1 MSTAVSPE
9 METLKTK
16 LKTTWEAGDF
26 AQIAKCIETTAE
38 AFVERLNI
46 QPGMKVLD
54 VACGSG
60 NLAVVAAQK
69 GADVTG
75 VDIADNL
82 IESAK
87 ERAAAA
93 GLNIKFEVGDAEAMP
108 YADGEFDL
116 VMTMYGAM
124 FAPRPDVVA
133 AELVRV
139 CKPGG
144 TIAMANWT
152 PTGFAGQMFK
162 LGGKYVPPP
171 NMPPPVLWGV
181 PEEVTARFGDSVADL
196 KMTPQMADMIFD
208 AEPAEAVS
216 IFKRYFGPTVMALKA
231 MGEENHEA
239 FTADLVD
246 LWTQNNAKDDGTTLV
261 KSEYLEVV
269 ATKK

>member
-16 LKTTWEAGDF
+16 LKTIWEAGDF
-26 AQIAKCIETTAE
+26 SEVAKHIETTAE

-46 QPGMKVLD
+46 KPGMKVLD

-60 NLAVVAAQK
+60 NLAIIAAQK

-75 VDIADNL
+75 LDIAENL
-82 IESAK
+82 VDAAK
-87 ERAAAA
+87 QRAEKL
-93 GLNIKFEVGDAEAMP
+93 GLDIAFEQGDAEDMP
-108 YADGEFDL
+108 YADDSFDI
-116 VMTMYGAM
+116 VMTMFGAM
-124 FAPRPDVVA
+124 FAPRPEVTA
-133 AELVRV
+133 SELVRV

-171 NMPPPVLWGV
+171 PMPPPVLWGV
-181 PEEVTARFGDSVADL
+181 PDEVTARFGDSITNL
-196 KMTPQMADMIFD
+196 TMTPQIADMIF
-208 AEPAEAVS
+208 EFGPAEVAEF
-216 IFKRYFGPTVMALKA
+216 FKTFFGPTVMALKA
-231 MGEENHEA
+231 MGEENHVP
-239 FTADLVD
+239 FTNDLVNI
-246 LWTQNNAKDDGTTLV
+246 WTENNTKNDGSTLV
-261 KSEYLEVV
+261 KGEYLEVV